1 MIHPISAR
9 TSTDAWLQAVNLL
22 AAMPGRC
29 AYNII
34 LDIEDPVALST
45 ANKNIAGALDRFLVS
60 HDAQPIATVAGT
72 IFPAS
77 HYRQRGAKGVL
88 EDFPKR
94 AYPKIKKSWGTYAGR
109 MLTRT
114 DQNGHETKPL
124 EVI

>member
-9 TSTDAWLQAVNLL
+9 TSTSAWLQAVNLL
-22 AAMPGRC
+22 ETMKGRC
-29 AYNII
+29 AYNVI
-34 LDIEDPVALST
+34 LDIEDPIGLPPADKSVAE
-45 ANKNIAGALDRFLVS
+45 ALDRFLMF

-94 AYPKIKKSWGTYAGR
+94 STPR
-109 MLTRT
+109 
-114 DQNGHETKPL
+114 
-124 EVI
+124 